1 MKCALHGVDT
11 CPMCEAGPAPAEN
24 MAVDADGRPL
34 PFTPHQVR
42 EIVNR
47 AVVDGDLVAAILRM
61 PGGDL
66 CVQVFGPPSHEL
78 VEMLETTL
86 HAYKRVLQGH

>member
-1 MKCALHGVDT
+1 MKCALHGADP
-11 CPMCEAGPAPAEN
+11 CPMCAVPAAAEN
-24 MAVDADGRPL
+24 MAVDANGTPL
-34 PFTPHQVR
+34 PFTPTQVR

-47 AVVDGDLVAAILRM
+47 AVLDGDLVAAILRM

-86 HAYKRVLQGH
+86 HAYKRVLKGH